1 VSTTPAL
8 FAGLLDD
15 AAMFPPGNASPGDA
29 LRAHLSYRSS
39 ALSGLVGPLLVP
51 AARFGEFCEAFGDA
65 GSPAVA
71 VALIGTAEVPG
82 EVPPAMELVGFELPV
97 EAAPLPDPGGAY
109 RVACEVTSSS
119 ERLQVLAAV
128 AEGRARGRHVI
139 AKYRT
144 GGTSADAFPS
154 ERALGEVLVAAA
166 AVGVPLKFTAGLH
179 SAIRFTDPVTGFDHH
194 GFLNLMTAVSAAI
207 SGAEAG
213 VVESALASRDADAV
227 TAEINSWAA
236 GEIADVR
243 AAFVSFGCCAVEE
256 PVADLV
262 KLGLLDA
269 ESL

>member
-15 AAMFPPGNASPGDA
+15 AAMFPPGDATPGDA
-29 LRAHLSYRSS
+29 LRAHLGYRAG
-39 ALSGLVGPLLVP
+39 ALSGLIGPLLVP
-51 AARFGEFCEAFGDA
+51 AARFGEFCEAFADA
-65 GSPAVA
+65 GSPALA
-71 VALIGTAEVPG
+71 VSLIGTAELPG
-82 EVPPAMELVGFELPV
+82 AVPPAMELVGFELPV
-97 EAAPLPDPGGAY
+97 GAPPLPDPGGTY
-109 RVACEVTSSS
+109 RVACEVTTSSD
-119 ERLQVLAAV
+119 RLQVLAAV
-128 AEGRARGRHVI
+128 AEGRARGRQVI

-154 ERALGEVLVAAA
+154 ERALGEVLVEAA

-179 SAIRFTDPVTGFDHH
+179 SAVRFTDPATGFDHH

-207 SGAEAG
+207 SGAEAAA
-213 VVESALASRDADAV
+213 VESALASRDADAIA
-227 TAEINSWAA
+227 AEVSAWTS
-236 GEIADVR
+236 GEVADVR
-243 AAFVSFGCCAVEE
+243 AAFVSFGCCGVEE